1 VVSGSSAGSIMAVVV
16 GTHTDTELRRILEDQ
31 VRGCIF
37 F

>member
-1 VVSGSSAGSIMAVVV
+1 MAVVV